1 MAYPGLDPA
10 LAPVVE
16 ELAKALPV
24 PPEELGIRGFRDV
37 MAARAATLV
46 HKRPEGLTVAEHRF
60 DTPFGTVPARI
71 YRPEAAAERAA
82 AVVYMHGGGWMIGDL
97 DSHDAVCVDLALQAG
112 AVVIALEYG
121 VLPEHAFPV
130 PVNQC
135 HWVFHHLRDTA
146 QAWRLDPGRIAVG
159 GDSAGG
165 NMALAICLKT
175 RAEGG
180 ALPAAQLLIYPC
192 VADDVDSPSY
202 REHAQAPFLN
212 RAGMIWIWESYLA
225 HAGDRQ
231 NPLAL
236 PMLEPSFAG
245 LPPAVVYTAAI
256 DPLAWEGDALAKRF
270 IEDGVPVLHGRAEGL
285 MHGFIRFR
293 DVSPAADAAFRRMTA
308 GMRMF
313 LGTTGAAP
321 G

>member
-24 PPEELGIRGFRDV
+24 PPAEMGIMGFRQV
-37 MAARAATLV
+37 MAERAATLV
-46 HKRPEGLTVAEHRF
+46 HKRPAGLEVSEHRF
-60 DTPFGTVPARI
+60 DTPFGAVPARV
-71 YRPEAAAERAA
+71 YRPEGLGEEAAAMM
-82 AVVYMHGGGWMIGDL
+82 YMHGGGWMIGDL
-97 DSHDAVCVDLALQAG
+97 NSHDAVCVDLALQAG

-135 HWVFHHLRDTA
+135 HWVFHHLRQTA
-146 QAWRLDPGRIAVG
+146 GQWRLDPARIAVG

-165 NMALAICLKT
+165 NMALAICLKS

-180 ALPAAQLLIYPC
+180 AMPAAQLLIYPC
-192 VADDVDSPSY
+192 VDDDVDSPSY
-202 REHAQAPFLN
+202 RQHAQAPFLN
-212 RAGMIWIWESYLA
+212 RDGMIWIWESYLA
-225 HAGDRQ
+225 GEGDRQ

-236 PMLEPSFAG
+236 PMRTPDFAG
-245 LPPAVVYTAAI
+245 LPPAVVFTAAL

-270 IEDGVPVLHGRAEGL
+270 VEDGVPVLHGRGEGL
-285 MHGFIRFR
+285 IHGFIRFR
-293 DVSPAADAAFRRMTA
+293 EVSPASDAAFRRITA
-308 GMRMF
+308 GVRMF
-313 LGTTGAAP
+313 LAR
-321 G
+321 